1 MNCIISEGKIP
12 KMDYKSEDRLFKFL
26 PKSSATTSKMFGGVE
41 ALQNGKRKMIH
52 IHDMMK
58 KLWVGI
64 VSTIE
69 FVAKWILLRYSENW
83 PTNRSNWIS
92 YLDFLI
98 TNELYKHEYVNMSY
112 LYYQKYIIFIDNM

>member
-1 MNCIISEGKIP
+1 MG
-12 KMDYKSEDRLFKFL
+12 YKSEDRLFKFL

-69 FVAKWILLRYSENW
+69 FVAKWILLRYLENW
-83 PTNRSNWIS
+83 PTS
-92 YLDFLI
+92 
-98 TNELYKHEYVNMSY
+98 
-112 LYYQKYIIFIDNM
+112 